1 MENSY
6 QAFFTSNF
14 VPESPAILLRNYNS
28 KLLKSLSSLVN
39 SVEKSLHTDF
49 AKLKESISNIMPERK
64 IHQTLYTLHAF
75 LQDAI
80 RKGDPKAV
88 IENLKKIAELLEK
101 GEIYA
106 SLFSIETIS
115 LDLDKEESAVLK
127 DLQEQNRDKN
137 NQIPSLDAL
146 KPAEIGEVSSLILES
161 LQCLKQISPSFYH
174 EFETY
179 VARLK
184 LFQSNWLVGMTDVR
198 VFGTIYLCKPND
210 SIPDQVYFC
219 EHIIHETSHLHLHT
233 LFAID
238 RIVLNNP
245 SERYTA
251 PIRPDPRPMYGIFH
265 ATFVLSRMVRLFMLL
280 CEKASH
286 VFEEYFHLFLK
297 RFLNGYNTVRQFG
310 KLTPLGEKIVESYDD
325 LLNLPLLA
333 HA

>member
-6 QAFFTSNF
+6 QPFFTSSF
-14 VPESPAILLRNYNS
+14 LLESPSILLRNYNS
-28 KLLKSLSSLVN
+28 KLLISLSSLVN
-39 SVEKSLHTDF
+39 SVEKSLDTDL
-49 AKLKESISNIMPERK
+49 AGLKESISNVAPERK

-80 RKGDPKAV
+80 RRGDAKAV
-88 IENLKKIAELLEK
+88 VGNIKKIAELFTK
-101 GEIYA
+101 RKVYA
-106 SLFSIETIS
+106 SPFSIQTIF
-115 LDLDKEESAVLK
+115 LDEEESTVLS

-137 NQIPSLDAL
+137 SQIPSLDIL
-146 KPAEIGEVSSLILES
+146 KLAEIEEVSPLILES

-179 VARLK
+179 VAHLK

-210 SIPDQVYFC
+210 SIPEQVYFC

-245 SERYTA
+245 NERYTA

-280 CEKASH
+280 CEKVSH
-286 VFEEYFHLFLK
+286 IFEEYFHLFLK

-310 KLTPLGEKIVESYDD
+310 KLTPLGEKIVESYAD
-325 LLNLPLLA
+325 LLNLPLLV